1 MHNVLSLRMRIGQAV
16 VTTLVPLC
24 FGLASL
30 VYTGPGA
37 LWWRAHAGDALVV
50 AFLVGLA
57 GVAGRLTLR
66 VRLLAVA
73 ILCTGLELAQLGASA
88 SRGPIAGLVLGS
100 TFDPLDFVYY
110 AIGLVLA
117 VLLDRIAVR
126 YYS

>member
-1 MHNVLSLRMRIGQAV
+1 MRIGPPV

-24 FGLASL
+24 LGLASL

-57 GVAGRLTLR
+57 GVVGRLSLR
-66 VRLLAVA
+66 ARLLAVA

-88 SRGPIAGLVLGS
+88 SRGPIAGLILGS

-110 AIGLVLA
+110 AIGLALA
-117 VLLDRIAVR
+117 VVLDRLAAT
-126 YYS
+126 YFS

>member
-1 MHNVLSLRMRIGQAV
+1 MRIGSAV

-24 FGLASL
+24 LGLASL

-57 GVAGRLTLR
+57 GLVGTFALR
-66 VRLLAVA
+66 ARLLAVA
-73 ILCTGLELAQLGASA
+73 ILCSGLELAQLSSGAA
-88 SRGPIAGLVLGS
+88 SRGPLAGLLLGS
-100 TFDPLDFVYY
+100 TFDALDFVYY
-110 AIGLVLA
+110 AIGLALA
-117 VLLDRIAVR
+117 VVLDQLATK